1 VNRVNWVKVGYA
13 MWTIAFIELWVIVF
27 WPSIRLWAASH

>member
-13 MWTIAFIELWVIVF
+13 VWTIAFIELFVIIF
-27 WPSIRLWAASH
+27 WPSIRLWVESR